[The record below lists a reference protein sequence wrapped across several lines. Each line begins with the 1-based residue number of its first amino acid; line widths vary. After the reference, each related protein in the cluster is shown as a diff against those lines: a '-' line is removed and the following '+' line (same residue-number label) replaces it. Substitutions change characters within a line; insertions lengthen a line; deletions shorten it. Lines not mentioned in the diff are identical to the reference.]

1 MEIILKNGHIVDP
14 SSGLDTIGHVVIQ
27 DDKIAQI
34 APLSEELQISTQT
47 QVIDAGG
54 LYVFPGFVDIH
65 VHLREPGFTH
75 KETIASGT
83 QAGVKGGFTTLCC
96 MPNTNPPNDNET
108 ITQYIVQK
116 GLSGG
121 SGSYPT
127 LRGGQGGVC
136 NVHPIG
142 AITKN
147 QAGKELT
154 EFGLMKAA
162 GCVAFSD
169 DGRPVTNSLLMR
181 RALEYSTTFDVPV
194 ISHAE
199 DVWLSADGVMNEGQ
213 LSTLLGLRGIPA
225 EAEVIMIR
233 RDIELAALTGGRLHI
248 AHVSTAG
255 GVMAIREAKAA
266 GINVTAE
273 TTPHYL
279 HITEDCVKGYNTL
292 AKVNPPLRTKKD
304 VEAVREGICDGT
316 IDCIVTDHAPHHK
329 DDKECEFD
337 VAAFGISGL
346 ETALALGLRLVQEGV
361 LSLSALIEKMTVK
374 PSDILG
380 LGKGTLTEGAVA
392 DVVVVDIDREFTVD
406 MNSLVSKG
414 RNTPF
419 HGWQLKGLC
428 VLTIVGGA
436 IRYDQ
441 LRGSL

>member
-14 SSGLDTIGHVVIQ
+14 SSGSDAIGHVVIQ
-27 DDKIAQI
+27 GNKITKIA
-34 APLSEELQISTQT
+34 APSEKLQISPQA
-47 QVIDAGG
+47 QVIDAVG
-54 LYVFPGFVDIH
+54 LYVFPGLVDIH

-75 KETIASGT
+75 KETIASGS

-96 MPNTNPPNDNET
+96 MPNTNPPNDNEA

-121 SGSYPT
+121 AGSYPT
-127 LRGGQGGVC
+127 LRGGGGGGC

-142 AITKN
+142 AITKR
-147 QAGKELT
+147 QEGKELT
-154 EFGLMKAA
+154 EMGIMKAA

-181 RALEYSTTFDVPV
+181 RALEYSTVFDVPI

-199 DVWLSADGVMNEGQ
+199 DTWLAADGVMNEGY
-213 LSTLLGLRGIPA
+213 LSTLLGLKGIPA
-225 EAEVIMIR
+225 EAEVIMIK

-255 GVMAIREAKAA
+255 GVKAIREAKAA

-279 HITEDCVKGYNTL
+279 HITEDSVDGYNTL

-304 VEAVREGICDGT
+304 VEAIREGLCDAT

-346 ETALALGLRLVQEGV
+346 ETSLALGLGLVHEGV
-361 LSLSALIEKMTVK
+361 LSLSTLIERMTVK
-374 PSDILG
+374 PSDILK
-380 LGKGTLTEGAVA
+380 LGKGTLKEGVEA
-392 DVVVVDIDREFTVD
+392 DVIVVDINREFTVD
-406 MNSLVSKG
+406 MNNLVSKG
-414 RNTPF
+414 KNTPF
-419 HGWQLKGLC
+419 HGWQLKGIC
-428 VLTIVGGA
+428 VLTIVGGK
-436 IRYDQ
+436 IRYNQ
-441 LRGSL
+441 LGGSL

>member
-14 SSGLDTIGHVVIQ
+14 SSGVDTMGHVVIR

-34 APLSEELQISTQT
+34 APLSEEPQISPQT
-47 QVIDAGG
+47 QVIDVGG
-54 LYVFPGFVDIH
+54 LYVFPGLIDIH
-65 VHLREPGFTH
+65 VHLREPGYTH
-75 KETIASGT
+75 KETIVSGS

-116 GLSGG
+116 GLSEG
-121 SGSYPT
+121 T
-127 LRGGQGGVC
+127 C

-142 AITKN
+142 AITKK
-147 QAGKELT
+147 QEGKELT

-199 DVWLSADGVMNEGQ
+199 DVWLSGDGVMNEGQ

-255 GVMAIREAKAA
+255 GVRAIREAKVA

-279 HITEDCVKGYNTL
+279 HITEDCADGYNTL

-304 VEAVREGICDGT
+304 VDAIREGLCDGT
-316 IDCIVTDHAPHHK
+316 IDCIATDHAPHHK

-346 ETALALGLRLVQEGV
+346 ETALALGLKLVQEGV

-374 PSDILG
+374 PSDILR
-380 LGKGTLTEGAVA
+380 LGKGTLREGAVA

-419 HGWQLKGLC
+419 HGWQLRGLC

-441 LRGSL
+441 LRGNL